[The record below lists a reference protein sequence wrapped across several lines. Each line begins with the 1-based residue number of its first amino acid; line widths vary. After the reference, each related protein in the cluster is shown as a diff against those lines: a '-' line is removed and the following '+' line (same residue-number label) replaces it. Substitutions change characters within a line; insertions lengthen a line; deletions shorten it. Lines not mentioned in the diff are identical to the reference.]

1 VTNIQHDPLLS
12 WNDGTARR
20 AIVDFV
26 QGAGAVPAEERVAV
40 FDNDG
45 TLWCEKPIPAASI
58 RQLSP

>member
-1 VTNIQHDPLLS
+1 VQGPARLS
-12 WNDGTARR
+12 DSATGDRG
-20 AIVDFV
+20 FV

-45 TLWCEKPIPAASI
+45 TLWCEKPIPAAFI